1 MVYAC
6 TISLILPSFQKPE
19 MVEAEPIESEFSS
32 IPKIL
37 LKAEIPNRKQRDSK
51 F

>member
-1 MVYAC
+1 MVC
-6 TISLILPSFQKPE
+6 TWTISLILPSFQKPE
-19 MVEAEPIESEFSS
+19 MVEAEPTEFEISS

-37 LKAEIPNRKQRDSK
+37 LKAEIPNKKQRDSN